1 LPIKCTSGSNL
12 YDYGNKSY
20 LTVSIRVRL
29 SKYIKIV
36 NGITVCCILCN
47 TIQGETKGAGII
59 HVEAAWGKG

>member
-1 LPIKCTSGSNL
+1 MPTNYICGNNL

-29 SKYIKIV
+29 SKYIKNV

-47 TIQGETKGAGII
+47 TIQGGKKGAGI
-59 HVEAAWGKG
+59 HVETAWGKG